1 MKIKIRRFS
10 HKGSETVVA
19 SVKEAEKTLQD
30 YLDIGAMI
38 VDEDTNERIYKVTSK
53 TRNILVVDRIVGG

>member
-10 HKGSETVVA
+10 HKGSETVA
-19 SVKEAEKTLQD
+19 TSVKEAQKTLQD
-30 YLDIGAMI
+30 YLEIGAMAI
-38 VDEDTNERIYKVTSK
+38 NEDTDERIYEVTPE